1 MSRVEDDR
9 YVHHTYKDRGQI
21 LSIKVEHCRYM
32 DHTHKLSGSSIVDIC
47 IIQVSYMNG
56 SGLMLIDT
64 CIIHTYTRV
73 KYHRIIR
80 QSVTKFQL
88 YHRYIYVS
96 QIYAFCIPAS
106 KILASRTRIIDICII
121 HTLTRVR
128 DHIHPTYIRITDIY
142 IRDTCIICTWS
153 RIQDQ

>member
-1 MSRVEDDR
+1 MHHAYLHHMCKYMNHVFMHQAYMHHAYMLPAYKNHGYVYRIMSRVEDDR

-64 CIIHTYTRV
+64 CIIPTYIRV

-80 QSVTKFQL
+80 
-88 YHRYIYVS
+88 
-96 QIYAFCIPAS
+96 
-106 KILASRTRIIDICII
+106 
-121 HTLTRVR
+121 
-128 DHIHPTYIRITDIY
+128 
-142 IRDTCIICTWS
+142 
-153 RIQDQ
+153 